1 VLELTPAA
9 AEVVTEIVS
18 QEEMPDGAAMRIT
31 SEAGDR
37 LNGGG
42 PTRDIRLS
50 VVDNPEGDDQPVDGA
65 PVYIE
70 SGATAE
76 MLEDKVL
83 DANVDADMVEFRLIE
98 RGRDAPGESPAT

>member
-1 VLELTPAA
+1 MLELTPKA
-9 AEVVTEIVS
+9 AEVVTSIVS
-18 QEEMPDGAAMRIT
+18 QETLPEGAAMRIT
-31 SEAGDR
+31 SEEGDR

-50 VVDNPEGDDQPVDGA
+50 VVDAPQGDDQEVDGA

-76 MLEDKVL
+76 MLDDKVL
-83 DANVDADMVEFRLIE
+83 DATVDDDAVEFRLVP
-98 RGRDAPGESPAT
+98 RGGEPQPE

>member
-9 AEVVTEIVS
+9 AEVVAEIVS

-50 VVDNPEGDDQPVDGA
+50 VVESPEGDDQPVEGA

-83 DANVDADMVEFRLIE
+83 DANVDEDIVEFRLIE
-98 RGRDAPGESPAT
+98 RDGDDLGESPGT